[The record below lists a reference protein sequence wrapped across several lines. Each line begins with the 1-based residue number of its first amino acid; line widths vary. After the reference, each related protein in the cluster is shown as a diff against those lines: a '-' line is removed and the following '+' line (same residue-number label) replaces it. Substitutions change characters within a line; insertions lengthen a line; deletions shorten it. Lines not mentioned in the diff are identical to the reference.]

1 MRGIK
6 YHNSI
11 YCQVMDENDFKE
23 ANYFN
28 YTRLMRE
35 DRYRYCFDVDID
47 SDGTIIVKEGW

>member
-1 MRGIK
+1 
-6 YHNSI
+6 
-11 YCQVMDENDFKE
+11 MDENDFKE